1 MNDYNYSFF
10 KFMHDLVDS
19 GTWAKLS
26 VTAKTLYPVLCR
38 FTNESFKPVWPG
50 TEELLK
56 LTGLKSKK
64 SLQQAK
70 KELIQ
75 AGLVD
80 IISGTGRTSSRYYFK
95 FDYPGSRINIEHYRE
110 KFISPRERDLY
121 PPGEDKSRR
130 EGMSNSPPN
139 NINININT
147 NNNKQ
152 EERLS
157 NLELLL
163 KNFQIND
170 VSKNNFI
177 ETLLQKYGPLE
188 TGEAIKIAI
197 SKGKNGDLKY
207 LEGILKNREKAPKN
221 NQHDNLYRH
230 EVENI
235 FDKKYHIYF
244 NSIKQHYKYN
254 NTVYF
259 LKYNDIPEKELK
271 QNAEANGYNI
281 YFINVEKD
289 EIYWNHK
296 KKTLL

>member
-1 MNDYNYSFF
+1 
-10 KFMHDLVDS
+10 MHDLIDS
-19 GTWAKLS
+19 GIWAKLS

-50 TEELLK
+50 TEELLR

-95 FDYPGSRINIEHYRE
+95 FEYPGSKINIEHYRE
-110 KFISPRERDLY
+110 RIILPREREL
-121 PPGEDKSRR
+121 PLPGEDNPHR
-130 EGMSNSPPN
+130 EGVSNSPPN

-163 KNFQIND
+163 KNFQNND
-170 VSKNNFI
+170 LSKNNFI

-207 LEGILKNREKAPKN
+207 LEGILKNRERLPKN
-221 NQHDNLYRH
+221 NQPDNLYKLK
-230 EVENI
+230 VENI
-235 FDKKYHIYF
+235 FDKKYQIYF

-254 NTVYF
+254 NTIYF

-271 QNAEANGYNI
+271 QNAETNGYNV